1 MKVRLRKDNGMEKAK
16 AGDVIN
22 ATPAHA
28 AFLIRYGWADPVSDM
43 ERVETPEKP
52 EKIISDIL
60 PGVEG
65 GPAPYR
71 VIPDR
76 REAIRWAV
84 ENHKDGDLILLC
96 GKGHED
102 YQIIGHEKIHTDERE
117 IVAELLK
124 EREERK

>member
-52 EKIISDIL
+52 EKI
-60 PGVEG
+60 
-65 GPAPYR
+65 
-71 VIPDR
+71 
-76 REAIRWAV
+76 
-84 ENHKDGDLILLC
+84 
-96 GKGHED
+96 
-102 YQIIGHEKIHTDERE
+102 
-117 IVAELLK
+117 LK
-124 EREERK
+124 EEKARTEKTAATKAKPKTATAAKGKAKK